1 MKVTMLMV
9 HARKNR
15 MFEKGHTMKWGPKS
29 TLLMMSINTVFFMTP
44 DTNLS
49 LSSDRVRNV
58 GDKKCQDIEHRY
70 EEEKKSVK
78 KQYNSNMD
86 VSYKTVTR
94 L

>member
-1 MKVTMLMV
+1 MGT
-9 HARKNR
+9 
-15 MFEKGHTMKWGPKS
+15 ES
-29 TLLMMSINTVFFMTP
+29 TLMSINTVFFMTP

-49 LSSDRVRNV
+49 LSFDRVRDV
-58 GDKKCQDIEHRY
+58 GDKKCQDIERRY